1 MLKRVQCGAF
11 RGQHGPGIALQPE
24 QNRPCRNGIAVLGQP
39 LDPDLA
45 IASAEKGN
53 GAFLRNFKLRVS
65 GRNQIEAAMI
75 ATGSPASQLDKR
87 DLFMAE
93 YTAVQMRIPGVRR
106 FGAAALDMAYVAA
119 GRLDGFWERGL
130 HSWDMAAGHLIVKE
144 AQGRSTDISGA
155 KSPVHEGN
163 VLCANGLIYDEL
175 KTILSKASANK
186 DAA

>member
-1 MLKRVQCGAF
+1 
-11 RGQHGPGIALQPE
+11 
-24 QNRPCRNGIAVLGQP
+24 
-39 LDPDLA
+39 
-45 IASAEKGN
+45 
-53 GAFLRNFKLRVS
+53 
-65 GRNQIEAAMI
+65 
-75 ATGSPASQLDKR
+75 
-87 DLFMAE
+87 MAE

-130 HSWDMAAGHLIVKE
+130 YPWDMAAGHLIVKE
-144 AQGRSTDISGA
+144 AQGRSTDISGV

-175 KTILSKASANK
+175 KTILSKASGNK